1 MHRTSKLASLLA
13 TAAVI
18 GSAVPALAQDAPVA
32 FTLWT
37 KDGPSDGGLQFVQ
50 KLADEYTAAHPN
62 VTITVVNK
70 DVEKLRQDFLT
81 TAIAHNEPELLWTA
95 GDHAGPFTVADVI
108 QPVDGLVDINTFLP
122 QALGSVQLDG
132 QTWGIPVSF
141 GNHLM
146 LYTNKDLI
154 PECPADTD
162 ALIAAAKA
170 QTSGGSYGFAFPQTE
185 AFWVLP
191 FLGAFGGTVFGEDGV
206 TATLDTPAM
215 VSALTFLKDLKFTDQ
230 IVPSEVSY
238 AIMDGMFKNGAP
250 GAAPAA
256 ASLAPSQT
264 PPPSGIAASVMNG
277 DWTLGAYADLFGD
290 KLNVC
295 PLPQVTG
302 ADWIK
307 PYLAG
312 EYLMFSKDLANDAA
326 KQAAVVDFAKFV
338 TEKTNQLDMVAT
350 LKRLPGLTEAF
361 NDPAVTGDPLLALS
375 AAATEHGIGTPP
387 QVEMRCVWDAVTAG
401 AKTLFK
407 GADSDP
413 AAIAKQMQADFDQN
427 ALCMQ

>member
-1 MHRTSKLASLLA
+1 MQRISKVASLLA
-13 TAAVI
+13 ATAII

-37 KDGPSDGGLQFVQ
+37 KDGPADGGLPYVQ
-50 KLADEYTAAHPN
+50 KLADEYMAAHPN

-81 TAIAHNEPELLWTA
+81 TAVAHQEPEMLWTA
-95 GDHAGPFTVADVI
+95 GDHAGPFTTADVI
-108 QPVDGLVDINTFLP
+108 QPVDGLVDVSAFLP
-122 QALGSVQLDG
+122 QALGAVQLGG
-132 QTWGIPVSF
+132 QTWGVPVSF

-146 LYTNKDLI
+146 LYTNKDLM

-170 QTSGGSYGFAFPQTE
+170 QTAGGNYGFAFPQTE

-191 FLGAFGGTVFGEDGV
+191 FLGAYGGNVFGGGGEV
-206 TATLDTPAM
+206 ATLDTPEM
-215 VSALTFLKDLKFTDQ
+215 VNALTFLKGLKFTDQ

-250 GAAPAA
+250 SAGAAP

-264 PPPSGIAASVMNG
+264 PPPTGIAASVMNG
-277 DWTLGAYADLFGD
+277 DWTLGAYNDLYGD

-312 EYLMFSKDLANDAA
+312 EYLMFSKDLANDGA
-326 KQAAVVDFAKFV
+326 KQAAVVDFAKFI
-338 TEKTNQLDMVAT
+338 TEKANQLDMVST
-350 LKRLPGLTEAF
+350 LKRLPGTTEAF

-375 AAATEHGIGTPP
+375 AAAAEHGIGTPP

-407 GADSDP
+407 SADSDP
-413 AAIAKQMQADFDQN
+413 AGIATQMQADYDQN